1 MGTNIDRE
9 RFTASDMKRFTAR
22 LHESLAVLR
31 ELLDQ
36 PSFGRGAPSLG
47 AELETY
53 IADDNGRVLPLNQR
67 LIDEMQDPQVQL
79 ELNRFNIEYN
89 LTPLPLAGAPFAAL
103 ERQLVAA
110 LARLQ
115 GAATPHGGHIVP
127 IGILPTLT
135 RADLGA
141 HAMSDSRRFR
151 AMERQLKALRGE
163 AFSIEIHGQ
172 DRLALKS
179 SHVALEG
186 ANTSFQL
193 HLRVEPERFADTFN
207 TIQLITPL
215 VLALAANSPLFLK
228 QRLWDETRIAL
239 FKQSVDD
246 RQRGSDAWRRPS
258 RVAFGQGWVRRGA
271 WELFAETVALHPP
284 LLPVLGDTAPG
295 AWRPGDPAPALGEL
309 RLHMGTV
316 WPWNRAVYDP
326 ADGGHLRIEMRALP
340 AGPTPRDMAANSAL
354 LLGLALGLRDDIE
367 ARLSALPFHYAE
379 YNFYRAAQQGLSA
392 RLLWPHR
399 QHHRLEEMPL
409 ATLLED
415 LLPHARAGLMAGG
428 VSPADADAFLA
439 VSEARLAARTSGAT
453 WQRGMLAAF
462 EARGLSRSK
471 ACRHMLGRY
480 RHEAAT
486 QRPVADWSTEA

>member
-9 RFTASDMKRFTAR
+9 QFTASDMKRFTTR
-22 LHESLAVLR
+22 LHESLAVLH

-36 PSFGRGAPSLG
+36 PDFGRGAPSLG

-53 IADDNGRVLPLNQR
+53 IADDAGRVLPLNQR

-103 ERQLVAA
+103 ERQLEAA
-110 LARLQ
+110 LSRLQ
-115 GAATPHGGHIVP
+115 DAATPHGGHIVP
-127 IGILPTLT
+127 IGILPSLT

-141 HAMSDSRRFR
+141 HAMTELPRYRALERR
-151 AMERQLKALRGE
+151 LKELRGE
-163 AFSIEIHGQ
+163 DFSVEIHGQ
-172 DRLALKS
+172 DSIALTS

-193 HLRVEPERFADTFN
+193 HLRVDPDRFADTFN
-207 TIQLITPL
+207 TAQLVTPL
-215 VLALAANSPLFLK
+215 VLALGANSPLFL
-228 QRLWDETRIAL
+228 QRRLWDETRIAL

-246 RQRGSDAWRRPS
+246 RQRGNGAWRRPS

-284 LLPVLGDTAPG
+284 LLPVLGDLAPG
-295 AWRPGDPAPALGEL
+295 TWQPGDPAPALREL

-354 LLGLALGLRDDIE
+354 LLGLVLGLRDDIE
-367 ARLSALPFHYAE
+367 ARLSAIPCRHAE
-379 YNFYRAAQQGLSA
+379 YNFYRAAQHGLEA

-399 QHHRLEEMPL
+399 RHHRLEEIPL
-409 ATLLED
+409 ATLLEE
-415 LLPHARAGLMAGG
+415 LLPHARAGLIAGG
-428 VSPADADAFLA
+428 VTPADADAFLA

-462 EARGLSRSK
+462 EAGGLSRAA
-471 ACRHMLGRY
+471 ACQRVLERY
-480 RHEAAT
+480 CAEAAT
-486 QRPVADWSTEA
+486 RRPVADWSTEA